1 MVGAG
6 DFAVDRRG
14 RDAVA
19 QTVGDQKIVDA
30 PADVLLP
37 RAEAVAPPGI
47 CAGQLRIAKT
57 KGVCKAARKQ
67 LREFPAF
74 LVGKAGVPAVGF
86 RILQVDFLM
95 GDVQV
100 AAEDH
105 GSLRVKRA
113 KIGAQRVLPRHTVV
127 DALQAVLRI
136 RRVAGQNVTIR
147 VFQRDETS
155 LMIQFGHAAAIA
167 HGERLMP
174 REDRCAGIALFLGRI
189 PELMIALERERNLL
203 RLRLRLLQTE
213 KIRMQRRKHVRKAL
227 FHASADAV
235 YIP

>member
-1 MVGAG
+1 
-6 DFAVDRRG
+6 
-14 RDAVA
+14 
-19 QTVGDQKIVDA
+19 
-30 PADVLLP
+30 
-37 RAEAVAPPGI
+37 
-47 CAGQLRIAKT
+47 
-57 KGVCKAARKQ
+57 
-67 LREFPAF
+67 
-74 LVGKAGVPAVGF
+74 
-86 RILQVDFLM
+86 M

-113 KIGAQRVLPRHTVV
+113 EIGAQRVLPRHTVV

-136 RRVAGQNVTIR
+136 RRVAGQNITIR

-155 LMIQFGHAAAIA
+155 LMIQFGHADAIA

-174 REDRCAGIALFLGRI
+174 REDRRAGIALFLGRI

-227 FHASADAV
+227 FQASADAV